1 MQRNNIIGFSCNWG
15 PYACLNDPAFTK
27 AGPPPGIGWIRVMC
41 IGRINQAL
49 ILQAFEYGADGVI
62 LLHCKEEDCRYGTGP
77 EIGQTNIQRVR
88 NLLHLLGIGQKRL
101 IERSFAPTEQD
112 LLMESLWE
120 FHRLIQ
126 KMGSNPAKPRQERV
140 AL

>member
-1 MQRNNIIGFSCNWG
+1 
-15 PYACLNDPAFTK
+15 
-27 AGPPPGIGWIRVMC
+27 MC